1 MMMMLSTTTV
11 IPSFLEKK
19 RYLLHILVVMSLGN
33 FTVEYISPKLIKIKL
48 TINSVIPN
56 YWLVNVLRKEFI
68 YQSTGL
74 LVF

>member
-19 RYLLHILVVMSLGN
+19 RYLLYILVVMSLGN